1 MKEKNHIINFINNV
15 GSNNF
20 KKADSSLAEIVNE
33 KLKHRIRVAQ
43 QKLTAKK

>member
-43 QKLTAKK
+43 QRLTTKK